1 MSVQPL
7 FTPIRVGDLHPH
19 NRIVMAPLTRM
30 RAEPIDH
37 VPDRCPARRISGPRG
52 YFDYPTLRRV
62 IA

>member
-1 MSVQPL
+1 
-7 FTPIRVGDLHPH
+7 VGDLHPH
-19 NRIVMAPLTRM
+19 NRIVMAPLAGM